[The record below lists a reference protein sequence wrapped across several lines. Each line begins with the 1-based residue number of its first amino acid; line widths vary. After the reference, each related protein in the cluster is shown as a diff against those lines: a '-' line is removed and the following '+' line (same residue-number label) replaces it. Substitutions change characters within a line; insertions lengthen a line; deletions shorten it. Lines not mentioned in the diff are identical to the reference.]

1 MYLLSSCF
9 YFSRSS
15 TLTTVSVLVTI
26 MAPSTRQTKRKL
38 LSSEDPD
45 LAGPQQKEKRA
56 RRSEG
61 GTTLSPIVEVTNS
74 AKEHC
79 AEPDTGAKPSL
90 IVTIPCSAKEHCTEP
105 DAGAT
110 PSLIVTFPCPAKEHP
125 TTSDS
130 MENSSAK
137 APRGRTPRNKQKA
150 DQQHNSFS
158 DPRPKSWGMPEVW
171 AKVFHNLGYNR
182 HLILKIIA

>member
-61 GTTLSPIVEVTNS
+61 GTTLSPIVEVTN
-74 AKEHC
+74 
-79 AEPDTGAKPSL
+79 
-90 IVTIPCSAKEHCTEP
+90 SAKEHCTEP